1 MTTPPP
7 PSPVEPQQPASGS
20 GDDKNLVLISHFG
33 MVLFGFWPALI
44 IYLVKGDN
52 PYVKSEAAK
61 AFNFSIIPSAAL
73 LVLQILSFAVLSTGS
88 AIGCLFSLLI
98 FATWVAMA
106 TFGIMAGIKVNDGKE
121 ATYPAEVPILK

>member
-7 PSPVEPQQPASGS
+7 PPVEPQGPQGS

-33 MVLFGFWPALI
+33 MVIFGFWPALI

-61 AFNFSIIPSAAL
+61 AFNFSIGFTAVFFVAFIM
-73 LVLQILSFAVLSTGS
+73 QIAINSI

-98 FATWVAMA
+98 LASWVAMVA
-106 TFGIMAGIKVNDGKE
+106 FGIINGIKANDGKE
-121 ATYPAEVPILK
+121 TAYPFELPLLK